1 MNVISHN
8 TSSFSVLPQSN
19 EDIVDAGDFKVVKG
33 EWFNFNKSFTTNKY
47 DICLIR
53 EFLIFELDEKED
65 IQKELIALGVLK
77 WRKTPSL
84 AETSRNGSKAAK
96 IVNVKVSP
104 RPIQQPR

>member
-1 MNVISHN
+1 MAMNVISHN
-8 TSSFSVLPQSN
+8 TSSFSVLPESN
-19 EDIVDAGDFKVVKG
+19 EDIVDAGDFKVVK
-33 EWFNFNKSFTTNKY
+33 
-47 DICLIR
+47 
-53 EFLIFELDEKED
+53 DEKED

-84 AETSRNGSKAAK
+84 AETSRNGTKAAK